1 MQMEHE
7 WITNGTPMEH
17 QWNTNGVQ
25 MVGPL
30 KGPIALADVL
40 PSGLL
45 SLYFEVLLW
54 AWAVVGPFRHLVVQY
69 GGRPPPYFWHP
80 S

>member
-1 MQMEHE
+1 MEHE
-7 WITNGTPMEH
+7 WITKRTQMEYKR
-17 QWNTNGVQ
+17 
-25 MVGPL
+25 VGPL